1 MSAPRSYSPFPGPHY
16 GERVLVRFCNIS
28 GAQNLSGFPRFL
40 PGHWALGL
48 QKLPPVR
55 FNFCAWICRANG
67 TWSVNGGRPKG
78 LPYPNP
84 EGIIKTRRGG
94 TCPFR
99 GPDRPLRNRD
109 SLRIRCRGG
118 PIWPP
123 VLEVSAASL

>member
-1 MSAPRSYSPFPGPHY
+1 MNRPKAERSHPGVCPYENNTAATRSAVGAALAVACTPGA
-16 GERVLVRFCNIS
+16 N
-28 GAQNLSGFPRFL
+28 
-40 PGHWALGL
+40 PGG
-48 QKLPPVR
+48 
-55 FNFCAWICRANG
+55 
-67 TWSVNGGRPKG
+67 SPKG